1 MQQFT
6 RGDLRFDVTDSGPA
20 EAEAIVLLHGWP
32 QDRHAFDPVIPLLTA
47 AGYRAL
53 AFDQRGYSPGAQPAS
68 TSSYAMSELVADVL
82 ALLDAAGVAKAHLV
96 GHDWGGAVAWAVAQ
110 RAPDRLAS
118 LTVLSTPH
126 PRAML
131 EALQHPDQLLKSW
144 YMLAFQ
150 VPALPETVLRATLA
164 TVLQR
169 SGLPAFEAHRYAAR
183 FRTGRTASGGL
194 AWYRAM
200 GATEVRRAARAV
212 RGILPTGAERTL
224 GVDPHVTVPTTLVW
238 GRHDTALG
246 RRATEATAQWV
257 TGQYRL
263 VELDA
268 GHWLPETRP
277 HEVAEAILGRAGG
290 ERADDA
296 HSPAPAAGSP
306 APRADS

>member
-6 RGDLRFDVTDSGPA
+6 RGELRFDVTDSGPA
-20 EAEAIVLLHGWP
+20 DAEAIVLLHGWP

-53 AFDQRGYSPGAQPAS
+53 AFDQRGYSPGAQPAP

-82 ALLDAAGVAKAHLV
+82 ALLDAAGVSRAHLV
-96 GHDWGGAVAWAVAQ
+96 GHDWGGAVAWSVAQ
-110 RAPDRLAS
+110 RAPERLAS

-164 TVLQR
+164 TALQR
-169 SGLPAFEAHRYAAR
+169 SGLPAFESHRYAAR
-183 FRTGRTASGGL
+183 FRAGGTAAGGL

-200 GATEVRRAARAV
+200 GAAEARRAARRV
-212 RGILPTGAERTL
+212 RGILPTGAAPTPE
-224 GVDPHVTVPTTLVW
+224 VDPQVTVPTTLVW

-246 RRATEATAQWV
+246 RRGTEATAQWV
-257 TGQYRL
+257 SGPYRL

-277 HEVAEAILGRAGG
+277 YEVAEAILDRAGG
-290 ERADDA
+290 QRAGDA
-296 HSPAPAAGSP
+296 SGPAPRAQSP

>member
-1 MQQFT
+1 VQQFT
-6 RGDLRFDVTDSGPA
+6 RGDLSFDVTDAGPA
-20 EAEAIVLLHGWP
+20 DAEVIVLLHGWP
-32 QDRHAFDPVIPLLTA
+32 QDRHTFDPVIPLLTA

-53 AFDQRGYSPGAQPAS
+53 AFDQRGYSPGAQPTS
-68 TSSYAMSELVADVL
+68 TSSYAMAELVADVL
-82 ALLDAAGVAKAHLV
+82 GLLDAAGVSQAHLV
-96 GHDWGGAVAWAVAQ
+96 GHDWGGAVAWAVAE

-131 EALQHPDQLLKSW
+131 QALQHPDQLLKSW

-150 VPALPETVLRATLA
+150 VPALPEAVLGATLA

-169 SGLPAFEAHRYAAR
+169 SGLPAFESHRYAAR
-183 FRTGRTASGGL
+183 FRNGDTATGSL

-200 GATEVRRAARAV
+200 GAAEARRAARRV
-212 RGILPTGAERTL
+212 RGILPTGSGSTPDA
-224 GVDPHVTVPTTLVW
+224 DPHITVPTTLVW

-246 RRATEATAQWV
+246 RRGTLGTAQWV
-257 TGQYRL
+257 SGPYRL

-277 HEVAEAILGRAGG
+277 REVVAAILDRVGG
-290 ERADDA
+290 E
-296 HSPAPAAGSP
+296 AAGEP
-306 APRADS
+306 GTP

>member
-6 RGDLRFDVTDSGPA
+6 RGGLTFDITDAGPA
-20 EAEAIVLLHGWP
+20 DGEVIVLLHGWP

-53 AFDQRGYSPGAQPAS
+53 AFDQRGYSPGAQPTS

-82 ALLDAAGVAKAHLV
+82 ALLDAAGVTEAHLV
-96 GHDWGGAVAWAVAQ
+96 GHDWGGAVAWSVAE
-110 RAPDRLAS
+110 RAPERLAS

-126 PRAML
+126 PRAMTQ
-131 EALQHPDQLLKSW
+131 ALQHPEQLLKSW

-150 VPALPETVLRATLA
+150 VPALPEAVLRPMLA

-169 SGLPAFEAHRYAAR
+169 SGLPAFESYRYAAR
-183 FRTGRTASGGL
+183 FRTASTASGSL
-194 AWYRAM
+194 AWYRAQ
-200 GATEVRRAARAV
+200 GAAEARRAVKRV
-212 RGILPTGAERTL
+212 RGILPTGSGGGPEEHA
-224 GVDPHVTVPTTLVW
+224 PITVPTTLVW
-238 GRHDTALG
+238 GRGDTALG
-246 RRATEATAQWV
+246 RRGTMATAQWV
-257 TGQYRL
+257 SGPYRL

-277 HEVAEAILGRAGG
+277 REVAEAILDRVG
-290 ERADDA
+290 
-296 HSPAPAAGSP
+296 